1 MNTTPAWQC
10 WISTARA
17 RLHGTAVGAC
27 QTSGTTTEV
36 QMAEKTFHPQAY
48 PLWVIVPPDGVPLI
62 KPVVAD
68 AVESEIADWITAN
81 AEADLIIGW
90 FIGNPNPDGVDVE
103 PVTVHGTV
111 WTSRWIK
118 FYGDS
123 KAEATAALQ
132 KAIETKRQQDG

>member
-1 MNTTPAWQC
+1 
-10 WISTARA
+10 
-17 RLHGTAVGAC
+17 
-27 QTSGTTTEV
+27 
-36 QMAEKTFHPQAY
+36 MAEKTFHPQAY
-48 PLWVIVPPDGVPLI
+48 PLWVIVPPNGVPLF

-68 AVESEIADWITAN
+68 AVEPEIADWITAN

-111 WTSRWIK
+111 WSSRSTK
-118 FYGDS
+118 FYGDT

-132 KAIETKRQQDG
+132 KAIETTYRQQN